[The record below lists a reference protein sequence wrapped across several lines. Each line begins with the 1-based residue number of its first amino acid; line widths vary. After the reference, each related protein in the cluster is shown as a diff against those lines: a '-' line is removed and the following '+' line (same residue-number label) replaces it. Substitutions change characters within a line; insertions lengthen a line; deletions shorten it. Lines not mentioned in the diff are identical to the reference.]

1 MMMVISI
8 ILHIPAEK
16 LTQFSRPL
24 RSCQRDR
31 RQRMDIGE
39 NEESSLL
46 DALKKD
52 LNEDMNDK
60 AGSSE
65 FEPVF
70 VKSADEHQLSSTK
83 EFAHLKESLRLFS
96 FSPKPPAMAEHGFPL
111 SKKGGNLIREAFE
124 DDWQAASLNYAA
136 VAENATS
143 VLKAVKVGEIESD
156 SPIVKASTNALLTAH
171 DVLARSMQQCKHLAR
186 KQANKESQRPGTER
200 TRIASEEEARALQ
213 SEIDT
218 KQKLERTLK
227 PKPFGRGF
235 GHRGNRNEK
244 KWWNRRCQGPR
255 NSDRGGTTGS
265 GGRDQGGQRNRPPQ

>member
-1 MMMVISI
+1 
-8 ILHIPAEK
+8 
-16 LTQFSRPL
+16 
-24 RSCQRDR
+24 
-31 RQRMDIGE
+31 MDIGE

-52 LNEDMNDK
+52 LNKAINDK
-60 AGSSE
+60 AGLSE

-70 VKSADEHQLSSTK
+70 IKSADKYQLLSTK

-96 FSPKPPAMAEHGFPL
+96 FLPKPPAIAEYSFLL

-124 DDWQAASLNYAA
+124 DNWQAASLNYAA
-136 VAENATS
+136 VAENTIS
-143 VLKAVKVGEIESD
+143 VLKAVKVGEIKSD

-171 DVLARSMQQCKHLAR
+171 NVLARSIQQYKHLAR

-200 TRIASEEEARALQ
+200 TRIISEEEARALQ

-235 GHRGNRNEK
+235 GHRGNRNKK
-244 KWWNRRCQGPR
+244 KWWNRRYQGPR

-265 GGRDQGGQRNRPPQ
+265 GSRDQGGQRNRPPQ